1 MTEPK
6 KTELIVALDVS
17 SYNEAVDLVTDL
29 ARMQEP
35 RVTWFKVGLE
45 LFIADGDRIV
55 RTLKNIDHKIMLD
68 LKLHDIPETV
78 ARATKKAVER
88 GVDMLTVHAAGGPEM
103 MEAAVKGANNKATI
117 LAVTV
122 LTSLDEERLRQLG
135 INMTPREWAF
145 RLANFASLSGVP
157 GLVCS
162 AHEAA
167 ELHDFFPSML
177 LVTPGIRPTGS
188 VVGDQKRVATPADAR
203 AACAD
208 FIVVGRPIRD
218 APDRAAAAKAIMA
231 ELTG

>member
-1 MTEPK
+1 MP
-6 KTELIVALDVS
+6 TELIVALDVS
-17 SYNEAVDLVTDL
+17 SYNEAVDLVTEL

-45 LFIADGDRIV
+45 LFIADGDRII
-55 RTLKNIDHKIMLD
+55 RTLKNIDHKVMLD

-78 ARATKKAVER
+78 ERATKKAVER
-88 GVDMLTVHAAGGPEM
+88 GADMLTIHAAGGPEM
-103 MEAAVKGANNKATI
+103 MEAAVKGANKGAT
-117 LAVTV
+117 LLGVTV
-122 LTSLDEERLRQLG
+122 LTSLDAERLRQLG
-135 INMTPREWAF
+135 INMTPREWAL

-167 ELHDFFPSML
+167 ELHDMFPDMT
-177 LVTPGIRPTGS
+177 LVTPGIRPAGS
-188 VVGDQKRVATPADAR
+188 AVGDQKRVATPVAARDAG
-203 AACAD
+203 AN

-218 APDRAAAAKAIMA
+218 APDRAAVTRAIMA